1 MSTNRRAV
9 AAVVVVWLVAGA
21 AAARAD
27 AGADQLA
34 ANQLIERMD
43 RAVSGTANKVW
54 ICRLRSIAVDGD
66 VREGK
71 FLMLQSGDDKRLL
84 RFLQPANMRNTAM
97 LTMGK
102 GELYVYLP
110 ADKRVRRLGSSA
122 LHQTFLGADFYAED
136 LGAVKLR
143 DEYTGKIL
151 GRTGNEVRLEL
162 VPRHSSQWSRII
174 AIVADHDLVPRMEFY
189 DSAGKLARTW
199 NRTYERQKSRYEAW
213 VPTRMLMVN
222 EQTKHATEL
231 VVEVAD
237 SDKGIPDEL
246 FSLRALQRGDDLHY
260 AP

>member
-1 MSTNRRAV
+1 MWTSRVAV
-9 AAVVVVWLVAGA
+9 ACCVLSGA
-21 AAARAD
+21 SISVARAD
-27 AGADQLA
+27 DAL

-71 FLMLQSGDDKRLL
+71 FLMLQSGSDKRLL

-110 ADKRVRRLGSSA
+110 ADKRVRRLGTSA
-122 LHQTFLGADFYAED
+122 LHSTFLGADFYAED

-143 DEYTGKIL
+143 DEYSGKIL
-151 GRTGNEVRLEL
+151 SRSGNEVRLEL
-162 VPRHSSQWSRII
+162 TPKHSSQWSRI
-174 AIVADHDLVPRMEFY
+174 VAVVGEHDLVPRMEFY
-189 DSAGKLARTW
+189 DAAGKLARTW
-199 NRTYERQKSRYEAW
+199 NRTYERQKSQYEAW

-237 SDKGIPDEL
+237 SDKGIPDDL